1 MYSLVS
7 GFIEHYFRKT
17 DHRALI
23 VGLDGVGKTV
33 RSFRSFNRKWKSA
46 FSARLN
52 FLSLNN
58 SPTPLPHADT
68 RQCDQVC
75 RQSDART
82 DVIQVFPDDWYE
94 WYVFVCA
101 SCCQC

>member
-52 FLSLNN
+52 ILSLNIALHHYSTQTLVN
-58 SPTPLPHADT
+58 AIKCVANQTPVPTSFKCFQT
-68 RQCDQVC
+68 IGMNGTC
-75 RQSDART
+75 S
-82 DVIQVFPDDWYE
+82 
-94 WYVFVCA
+94 
-101 SCCQC
+101 